1 VTLLL
6 RRQFTGLAS
15 AAVGAAIL
23 PSRAGSQLSQP
34 SYPTRPVRV
43 IVTFAPGGTVDV
55 FTRIVA
61 QKLTERLGQQFYVEN
76 VAGATGNIA
85 TGQAAKAAPD
95 GYTILFAFSS
105 FVVNP
110 SLFTHVPYDP
120 SKSFEPIT
128 LAVASTHVLT
138 VNPSVPAK
146 TMKELVDLVRANPGK
161 YSFASGGTGTQ
172 AHLLGEQLR
181 VSRGLDLVHVPFTGA
196 GPAVASVV
204 AGHTPIGF
212 STLASAAAQIQAGQ
226 IRALA
231 VTSANASPRL
241 PNVPTIAS
249 TLPGYDALEFHGLHA
264 PVKTPQYVVAK
275 LQREVSTILRRA
287 DVKERLDSLAMDASG
302 NSSEE
307 FSSFIRRQIQT
318 WSKVG
323 RAANVRA
330 D

>member
-1 VTLLL
+1 MKPCISL
-6 RRQFTGLAS
+6 FS
-15 AAVGAAIL
+15 AFYFVVLIAGAA
-23 PSRAGSQLSQP
+23 AAYGQ
-34 SYPTRPVRV
+34 SYPTKPVRF
-43 IVTFAPGGTVDV
+43 IVGTAPGGSTD
-55 FTRIVA
+55 TIARIVA
-61 QKLTERLGQQFYVEN
+61 QELSKTWGQN
-76 VAGATGNIA
+76 VVVDNRPGAGATIA
-85 TGQAAKAAPD
+85 ADLVAKSQPD
-95 GYTILFAFSS
+95 GYTLFVGGFGPIAMAGSLYPKLPYDPANDFAHVTLMVSFPNVVAVSDSS
-105 FVVNP
+105 AISSLKDLIAQAKAKPGVLKYGSSGVGGSGHVFVELMNLNAGINTV
-110 SLFTHVPYDP
+110 HVPYRGAP
-120 SKSFEPIT
+120 
-128 LAVASTHVLT
+128 LALAGMLSGEVDYVLPAISTAL
-138 VNPSVPAK
+138 S
-146 TMKELVDLVRANPGK
+146 LLSAN
-161 YSFASGGTGTQ
+161 
-172 AHLLGEQLR
+172 R
-181 VSRGLDLVHVPFTGA
+181 V
-196 GPAVASVV
+196 
-204 AGHTPIGF
+204 
-212 STLASAAAQIQAGQ
+212 
-226 IRALA
+226 RALA

>member
-1 VTLLL
+1 MKPCISL
-6 RRQFTGLAS
+6 FS
-15 AAVGAAIL
+15 AFYFVVLIAGAA
-23 PSRAGSQLSQP
+23 AAYGQ
-34 SYPTRPVRV
+34 SYPTKPVRF
-43 IVTFAPGGTVDV
+43 IVGTAPGGSTD
-55 FTRIVA
+55 TIARIVA
-61 QKLTERLGQQFYVEN
+61 QELSKTWGQN
-76 VAGATGNIA
+76 VVVDNRPGAGATIA
-85 TGQAAKAAPD
+85 ADLVAKSQPD
-95 GYTILFAFSS
+95 GYTLLDGGFGPIAMAGSLYPKLPYDPANDFAHVTLMVSFPNVVVVSDSS
-105 FVVNP
+105 AISSLKDLIAQAKAKPGVLKYGSSGVGGSGHVFVELMNLNAGINTV
-110 SLFTHVPYDP
+110 HVPYRGAP
-120 SKSFEPIT
+120 
-128 LAVASTHVLT
+128 LALAGMLSGEVDYVLPAISTAL
-138 VNPSVPAK
+138 S
-146 TMKELVDLVRANPGK
+146 LLSAN
-161 YSFASGGTGTQ
+161 
-172 AHLLGEQLR
+172 R
-181 VSRGLDLVHVPFTGA
+181 V
-196 GPAVASVV
+196 
-204 AGHTPIGF
+204 
-212 STLASAAAQIQAGQ
+212 
-226 IRALA
+226 RALA

>member
-1 VTLLL
+1 MKPCISL
-6 RRQFTGLAS
+6 FS
-15 AAVGAAIL
+15 AFYFVVLIAGAA
-23 PSRAGSQLSQP
+23 AAYGQ
-34 SYPTRPVRV
+34 SYPTKPVRF
-43 IVTFAPGGTVDV
+43 IVGTAPGGSTD
-55 FTRIVA
+55 TIARIVA
-61 QKLTERLGQQFYVEN
+61 QELSKTWGQN
-76 VAGATGNIA
+76 VVVDNRPGAGATIA
-85 TGQAAKAAPD
+85 ADLVAKSQPD
-95 GYTILFAFSS
+95 GYTLFVGGFGLIAMAGSLYPKLPYDPANDFAHVTLMVSFPNVVVVSDSS
-105 FVVNP
+105 AISSLKDLIAQAKAKPGVLKYGSSGVGGSGHVFVELMNLNAGINTV
-110 SLFTHVPYDP
+110 HVPYRGAP
-120 SKSFEPIT
+120 
-128 LAVASTHVLT
+128 LALAGMLSGEVDYVLPAISTAL
-138 VNPSVPAK
+138 S
-146 TMKELVDLVRANPGK
+146 LLSAN
-161 YSFASGGTGTQ
+161 
-172 AHLLGEQLR
+172 R
-181 VSRGLDLVHVPFTGA
+181 V
-196 GPAVASVV
+196 
-204 AGHTPIGF
+204 
-212 STLASAAAQIQAGQ
+212 
-226 IRALA
+226 RALA

>member
-1 VTLLL
+1 
-6 RRQFTGLAS
+6 
-15 AAVGAAIL
+15 
-23 PSRAGSQLSQP
+23 
-34 SYPTRPVRV
+34 
-43 IVTFAPGGTVDV
+43 
-55 FTRIVA
+55 
-61 QKLTERLGQQFYVEN
+61 
-76 VAGATGNIA
+76 
-85 TGQAAKAAPD
+85 
-95 GYTILFAFSS
+95 
-105 FVVNP
+105 
-110 SLFTHVPYDP
+110 
-120 SKSFEPIT
+120 

>member
-1 VTLLL
+1 MKPCISLV
-6 RRQFTGLAS
+6 S
-15 AAVGAAIL
+15 AFYFVVFIAGAA
-23 PSRAGSQLSQP
+23 AAYGQ
-34 SYPTRPVRV
+34 SYPTKPVRF
-43 IVTFAPGGTVDV
+43 IVGTAPGGSTD
-55 FTRIVA
+55 TIARIVA
-61 QKLTERLGQQFYVEN
+61 QELSKTWGQN
-76 VAGATGNIA
+76 VVVDNRPGAGATIA
-85 TGQAAKAAPD
+85 ADLVAKSQPD
-95 GYTILFAFSS
+95 GYTLFVGGFGPIAMAGSLYPKLPYDPANDFAHVTLMVSFPNVVVVSDSS
-105 FVVNP
+105 AISSLKDLIAQAKAKPGVLKYGSSGVGGSGHVFVELMNLNAGINTV
-110 SLFTHVPYDP
+110 HVPYRGAP
-120 SKSFEPIT
+120 
-128 LAVASTHVLT
+128 LALAGMLSGEVDYVLPAISTAL
-138 VNPSVPAK
+138 S
-146 TMKELVDLVRANPGK
+146 LLSAN
-161 YSFASGGTGTQ
+161 
-172 AHLLGEQLR
+172 R
-181 VSRGLDLVHVPFTGA
+181 V
-196 GPAVASVV
+196 
-204 AGHTPIGF
+204 
-212 STLASAAAQIQAGQ
+212 
-226 IRALA
+226 RALA

>member
-1 VTLLL
+1 MKPCISL
-6 RRQFTGLAS
+6 FS
-15 AAVGAAIL
+15 AFYFVVLIAGAA
-23 PSRAGSQLSQP
+23 AAYGQ
-34 SYPTRPVRV
+34 SYPTKPVRF
-43 IVTFAPGGTVDV
+43 IVGTAPGGSTD
-55 FTRIVA
+55 TIARIVA
-61 QKLTERLGQQFYVEN
+61 QELSKTWGQN
-76 VAGATGNIA
+76 VVVDNRPGAGATIA
-85 TGQAAKAAPD
+85 ADLVAKSQPD
-95 GYTILFAFSS
+95 GYTLFVGGFGPIAMAGSLYPKLPYDPANDFAHVTLMVSFPNVVVVSDSS
-105 FVVNP
+105 AISSLKDLIAQAKAKPGVLKYGSSGVGGSGHVFVELMNLNAGINTV
-110 SLFTHVPYDP
+110 HVPYRGAP
-120 SKSFEPIT
+120 
-128 LAVASTHVLT
+128 LALAGMLSGEVDYVLPAISTAL
-138 VNPSVPAK
+138 S
-146 TMKELVDLVRANPGK
+146 LLSAN
-161 YSFASGGTGTQ
+161 
-172 AHLLGEQLR
+172 R
-181 VSRGLDLVHVPFTGA
+181 V
-196 GPAVASVV
+196 
-204 AGHTPIGF
+204 
-212 STLASAAAQIQAGQ
+212 
-226 IRALA
+226 RALA

>member
-1 VTLLL
+1 VTLL

-110 SLFTHVPYDP
+110 SLFTHVPYHP
-120 SKSFEPIT
+120 SKSFEPVT

-231 VTSANASPRL
+231 VTSKARSQWLSDVLTTAEAGYPDIEGDGWVGALVPAGTPKGIIAMLHDEIVRIIAL
-241 PNVPTIAS
+241 P
-249 TLPGYDALEFHGLHA
+249 
-264 PVKTPQYVVAK
+264 
-275 LQREVSTILRRA
+275 
-287 DVKERLDSLAMDASG
+287 DVKERLLTLGFDPVASTPD
-302 NSSEE
+302 E
-307 FSSFIRRQIQT
+307 FANRIKLEVET
-318 WSKVG
+318 WARVI
-323 RAANVRA
+323 RAANIKLQ
-330 D
+330 

>member
-1 VTLLL
+1 MKPCISL
-6 RRQFTGLAS
+6 FS
-15 AAVGAAIL
+15 AFYFVVLIAGAA
-23 PSRAGSQLSQP
+23 AAYGQ
-34 SYPTRPVRV
+34 SYPTKPVRF
-43 IVTFAPGGTVDV
+43 IVGTAPGGSTD
-55 FTRIVA
+55 TIARIVA
-61 QKLTERLGQQFYVEN
+61 QELSKTWGQN
-76 VAGATGNIA
+76 VVVDNRPGAGATIA
-85 TGQAAKAAPD
+85 ADLVAKSQPD
-95 GYTILFAFSS
+95 GYTLFVGGFGPIAMAGSLYPNLPYDPANDFAHVTLMVSFPNVVVVSDSS
-105 FVVNP
+105 AISSLKDLIAQAKAKPGVLKYGSSGVGGSGHVFVELMNLNAGINTV
-110 SLFTHVPYDP
+110 HVPYRGAP
-120 SKSFEPIT
+120 
-128 LAVASTHVLT
+128 LALAGMLSGEVDYVLPAISTAL
-138 VNPSVPAK
+138 S
-146 TMKELVDLVRANPGK
+146 LLSAN
-161 YSFASGGTGTQ
+161 
-172 AHLLGEQLR
+172 R
-181 VSRGLDLVHVPFTGA
+181 V
-196 GPAVASVV
+196 
-204 AGHTPIGF
+204 
-212 STLASAAAQIQAGQ
+212 
-226 IRALA
+226 RALA